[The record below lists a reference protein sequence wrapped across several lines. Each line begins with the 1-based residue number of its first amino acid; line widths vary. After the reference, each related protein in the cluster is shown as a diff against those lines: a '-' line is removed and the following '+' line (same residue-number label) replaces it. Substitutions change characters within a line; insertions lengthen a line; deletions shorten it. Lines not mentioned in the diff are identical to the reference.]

1 MKEINKLILKGSYS
15 GINKFKK
22 LIHYDII
29 KSIILNNECKK
40 NEVNIH
46 LKNNKLYVYHSFSS
60 INKNN
65 YSGRWY
71 NVDLLQNGKFSI
83 NHKNKIFTYII
94 PSWKEEKG
102 NKLKTINNV
111 KIHIYFNNQGWTKIN
126 NFIKYHNL

>member
-1 MKEINKLILKGSYS
+1 MIKMHIFHNLFLVVQLYVLLQHCHTQSLQHFQIL
-15 GINKFKK
+15 
-22 LIHYDII
+22 D
-29 KSIILNNECKK
+29 
-40 NEVNIH
+40 
-46 LKNNKLYVYHSFSS
+46 KLYVYHSFSS